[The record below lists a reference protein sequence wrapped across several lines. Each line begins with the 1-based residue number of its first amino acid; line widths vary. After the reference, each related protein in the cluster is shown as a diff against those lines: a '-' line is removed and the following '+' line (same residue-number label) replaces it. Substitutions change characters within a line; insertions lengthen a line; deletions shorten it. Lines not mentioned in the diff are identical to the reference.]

1 MKPFSSTYIHGEE
14 RKGSLGWLL
23 TKAIIFFL
31 MPYPS
36 SYVSWDGI
44 SSQGC
49 CWIWQEWVTSYKT
62 LWRDIWTQV
71 GLVLKSVM
79 FTASVLSAGK
89 LHPKS
94 LQHSLVCSNHCYL
107 MVRIR
112 IKVKG
117 EGGTHATLHL
127 SLPMW
132 VCGSPPEIT
141 QPPLS

>member
-1 MKPFSSTYIHGEE
+1 
-14 RKGSLGWLL
+14 
-23 TKAIIFFL
+23 

-44 SSQGC
+44 SSGAVV
-49 CWIWQEWVTSYKT
+49 EYGRDNLTSYKT
-62 LWRDIWTQV
+62 LMEISGPKWVLI
-71 GLVLKSVM
+71 LKSVM

-94 LQHSLVCSNHCYL
+94 LQHSLVYSNHCYL

-117 EGGTHATLHL
+117 EGRLQEVPDIL
-127 SLPMW
+127 SPLERKNKGPAHIKR
-132 VCGSPPEIT
+132 SPV
-141 QPPLS
+141 SSS